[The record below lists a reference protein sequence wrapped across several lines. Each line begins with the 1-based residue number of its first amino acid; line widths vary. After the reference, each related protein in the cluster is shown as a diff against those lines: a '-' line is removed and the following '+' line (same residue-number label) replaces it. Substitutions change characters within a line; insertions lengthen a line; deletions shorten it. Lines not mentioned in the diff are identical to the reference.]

1 MSEQNPT
8 KVQARLVIDFGN
20 SETRVAVLVNG
31 KSSPVTILPN
41 AFAAIGDDYV
51 IPDQYVAEEI
61 NGKPNELRSIIL
73 RAPQGITAGEPTH
86 LYAAGPLADRE
97 FGMSATRPSSAIAT
111 KVQSETTL
119 WSFHYALYIGRELV
133 AKLLRKKPDSIE
145 VTWDVTLLAPPS
157 ETGKGDTFKKIFTL
171 AKSVEIVAPER
182 ASIPIKVGDVSVI
195 AEGLAGF
202 IATVFTPAM
211 GTVAE
216 YADSVGEPIIVLD
229 LGAGTA
235 DVTFIKNLNPI
246 TSASASYPVG
256 GNTIASLVAK
266 YVHQEY
272 GRALSREAAT
282 EAVLT
287 GTIRS
292 GAKRKDVSRQVN
304 AARNEVAGTITA
316 NLRGTFEAN
325 RFAPDEFAYLLV
337 IGGGAIKT
345 EQTVPTPDKAEE
357 MEPIAESVVRQVRS
371 FAPDI
376 ELLPVKDGI
385 NLRTLNIEGAINFA
399 RFAEKSAKK

>member
-1 MSEQNPT
+1 
-8 KVQARLVIDFGN
+8 
-20 SETRVAVLVNG
+20 
-31 KSSPVTILPN
+31 
-41 AFAAIGDDYV
+41 
-51 IPDQYVAEEI
+51 
-61 NGKPNELRSIIL
+61 
-73 RAPQGITAGEPTH
+73 
-86 LYAAGPLADRE
+86 
-97 FGMSATRPSSAIAT
+97 MSATRPSSAIAT
-111 KVQSETTL
+111 KAHSETTL

-133 AKLLRKKPDSIE
+133 AKLLRKKPDSLD

-157 ETGKGDTFKKIFTL
+157 ETGKGDVFKKIFTL

-182 ASIPIKVGDVSVI
+182 ASIPIKVGDVSVL

-211 GTVAE
+211 GTVAD
-216 YADSVGEPIIVLD
+216 YADSVNEPIIVLD

-272 GRALSREAAT
+272 GRSLSREAAT

-345 EQTVPTPDKAEE
+345 EQTDPTPGKAEE

-385 NLRTLNIEGAINFA
+385 NLRTLNIEGAMNFA
-399 RFAEKSAKK
+399 RFAEKNAKK